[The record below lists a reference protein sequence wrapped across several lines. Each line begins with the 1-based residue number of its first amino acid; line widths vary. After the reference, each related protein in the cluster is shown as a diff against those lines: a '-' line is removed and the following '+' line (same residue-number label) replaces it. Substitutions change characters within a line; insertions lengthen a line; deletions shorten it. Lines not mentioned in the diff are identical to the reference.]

1 MATNNKINI
10 SDLDF
15 DLIKSSL
22 KEFMKGQDQFTDY
35 EFEGSGLNVLMD
47 ILAYNTHYNAMYTN
61 LAINEMFLDSASKR
75 DSIVSIANNFGYFP
89 TSRRSAKATVNMTV
103 TSGNNPNKPS
113 TLSIPKFSSFT
124 STLSG
129 SDFTFYTLNE
139 SVGALSLNQSNY
151 VFTGIELWEGT
162 PVTEK
167 FTVYENT
174 KVVLSNLNIDTST
187 IRVSVQDVAQSL
199 NSSAYT
205 YVESMLNLQSDSK
218 VYFLKEIEGGK
229 YEIYFGK
236 NNLGYEPAIG
246 TVITVDYMISNGES
260 ANGVRTFTYN
270 GSTILPGTP
279 VFSNIVVAAGGR
291 ETETN
296 DEIKYNVSHKFKV
309 QNRAVT
315 AEDYIDVIKTNYA
328 DVDAVACYG
337 GESLTPPIYGKV
349 FLAIKPK
356 SGPFLVPTEKSYIL
370 QSILKPKQML
380 GVTAEIVDPVY
391 NYIELETTFYY
402 NPSLTNKTTAQL
414 TELVRQ
420 AILNYNDIS
429 LQKFDGILRYSRLIR
444 EIDDADQ
451 SIANSITT
459 IKIRRSIDV
468 IFEKS
473 VRYYVDMGNA
483 IYYSGVP
490 EESVLSNAFYIDN
503 TLTNYYIDDDGQ
515 GTLRMFYYDPN
526 TYQKVIFRSNVGTVN
541 YSTGIVVLNNL
552 FVYGIAESDLQLIIK
567 PQSDDVIS
575 KNNQIVDISSLY
587 MTINAVKET
596 TTLSHK
602 SASSRT

>member
-15 DLIKSSL
+15 DLIKTNL
-22 KEFMKGQDQFTDY
+22 KEYMKGQDQFTDY
-35 EFEGSGLNVLMD
+35 EFEGSGLNVLLD

-89 TSRRSAKATVNMTV
+89 TSRRSAKATVGMTV

-113 TLSIPKFSSFT
+113 TLAIPKFSAFT
-124 STLSG
+124 SSLSG
-129 SDFTFYTLNE
+129 VDYTFYTLNE
-139 SVGALSLNQSNY
+139 CVGALSLNQANY
-151 VFTGIELWEGT
+151 VFTGIDLYEGT

-167 FTVYENT
+167 FTVYDNT
-174 KVVLSNLNIDTST
+174 KIVLNNLNIDTST

-199 NSSAYT
+199 NSSTYT
-205 YVESMLNLQSDSK
+205 YVESMLNLRADSK

-246 TVITVDYMISNGES
+246 TVITIDYIISTGEA

-270 GSTILPGTP
+270 GSTVLPGTP
-279 VFSNIVVAAGGR
+279 VFNNIVVASGGR
-291 ETETN
+291 EVETN

-309 QNRAVT
+309 QDRAVT
-315 AEDYIDVIKTNYA
+315 AEDYVDIIKTNYA
-328 DVDAVACYG
+328 DIDAVSCYG
-337 GESLTPPIYGKV
+337 GESLTPPVYGKV
-349 FLAIKPK
+349 YLAIKPK

-380 GVTAEIVDPVY
+380 GVTSEIVDPIY
-391 NYIELETTFYY
+391 NYIELATTFYY
-402 NPSLTNKTTAQL
+402 NPSMTNKTAAQL

-420 AILNYNDIS
+420 AIINYNDNN

-444 EIDDADQ
+444 EIDDADN
-451 SIANSITT
+451 SIINSITT
-459 IKIRRSIDV
+459 IKIRRNIDV

-483 IYYSGVP
+483 IYSSGVA
-490 EESVLSNAFYIDN
+490 EESVLSNGFFIDN
-503 TLTNYYIDDDGQ
+503 TNTNYYLDDDGQ
-515 GTLRMFYYDPN
+515 GNIRMFYYDPN
-526 TYQKVIFRSNVGTVN
+526 TYQKVTYRENVGTVN
-541 YSTGIVVLNNL
+541 YSTGIIILQNL

-567 PQSDDVIS
+567 PQSDDVLS

-587 MTINAVKET
+587 ITINSVRET
-596 TTLSHK
+596 TALNHQ
-602 SASSRT
+602 SASSRI

>member
-22 KEFMKGQDQFTDY
+22 IEYMKGQDQFTDY
-35 EFEGSGLNVLMD
+35 EFEGSGLNVLLD

-89 TSRRSAKATVNMTV
+89 TSRRSAKASFGMTV

-113 TLSIPKFSSFT
+113 TLSIPKFSAFT

-129 SDFTFYTLNE
+129 VDYTFYTLNE
-139 SVGALSLNQSNY
+139 SIGTLSLNQSNY
-151 VFTGIELWEGT
+151 VFTGIDVYEGT

-174 KVVLSNLNIDTST
+174 KIILNNLNIDTST

-199 NSSAYT
+199 NSSTYV

-229 YEIYFGK
+229 YEVYFGK
-236 NNLGYEPAIG
+236 NNLGYEPAVG
-246 TVITVDYMISNGES
+246 TVITIDYMISNGEA

-270 GSTILPGTP
+270 ASTVLPGTP
-279 VFSNIVVAAGGR
+279 VFNNIVVAGGGR

-315 AEDYIDVIKTNYA
+315 AEDYVDVIKTNYA
-328 DVDAVACYG
+328 DIDAVSCYG
-337 GESLTPPIYGKV
+337 GESLNPPVYGKV
-349 FLAIKPK
+349 YLAIKPK

-380 GVTAEIVDPVY
+380 GITTEIVDPVY
-391 NYIELETTFYY
+391 NYIQLETTFYY
-402 NPSLTNKTTAQL
+402 NPSLTTKTSAQL

-420 AILNYNDIS
+420 AILNYNDIN
-429 LQKFDGILRYSRLIR
+429 LQKFNGILRYSRLIR
-444 EIDDADQ
+444 EIDDADL
-451 SIANSITT
+451 SIINNITT
-459 IKIRRSIDV
+459 VKIRRTIDA

-473 VRYYVDMGNA
+473 VRYVVDMGNA

-503 TLTNYYIDDDGQ
+503 TLTEYFLDDDGQ
-515 GTLRMFYYDPN
+515 GTIRMFYYDPS
-526 TYQKVIFRSNVGTVN
+526 TYQKVIFRSNVGSVN
-541 YSTGIVVLNNL
+541 YSTGIVTLNNL

-567 PQSDDVIS
+567 PQSDDILS

-587 MTINAVKET
+587 LTVNAVKENT
-596 TTLSHK
+596 ALEHK